1 MVLLAVLIFSVVR
14 TVLVWDVVIVVGL
27 MVGVGPV
34 STQILFHL

>member
-1 MVLLAVLIFSVVR
+1 MVLLAVLILSIVR